1 MKIGYEKNR
10 FQLVR
15 FFTRNNDNHNN
26 VLIVM
31 FSSKMA
37 AL

>member
-26 VLIVM
+26 VM

>member
-15 FFTRNNDNHNN
+15 FFTRNNDSHNN